1 MSTVAYGSDR
11 DWGGTRLE
19 IGHLV
24 EALSSRNLVDAAH
37 EATAARSVVALLGDV
52 DPTEENEARYGV
64 GMGAVN
70 YSINTVRGQAVHAAA
85 ALLTAMQRHEQAAG
99 VAGDLRNAPC
109 ARLDANVDKSIAVRA
124 AFGMSFSRLVEA
136 GIADA
141 AGLGALTFTD
151 DEAGRAAWSAFLRFH
166 RLGRVTVDALWP
178 ILNRSLRGASWLA
191 DTDSLSESLRLATA
205 LYVGGYSADEVLEL
219 TWTAWPNASL
229 QTRASVVYALSQYLE
244 SVHLPDEVPVRIAQ
258 LLDGMLDFE
267 EEHRD
272 SRTGEK
278 RVDLEALGTILVS
291 NRMSIEWTIAT
302 INRLLALNSLIT
314 DLEDVVQRLADAM
327 GREDLQGEIIGCVA
341 GIVRVDTQNWG
352 VYAARQPI
360 AAILRAGKAS
370 PSARVRE
377 QAEALESRLLAAS
390 RFPDWLK

>member
-1 MSTVAYGSDR
+1 
-11 DWGGTRLE
+11 
-19 IGHLV
+19 
-24 EALSSRNLVDAAH
+24 
-37 EATAARSVVALLGDV
+37 
-52 DPTEENEARYGV
+52 
-64 GMGAVN
+64 
-70 YSINTVRGQAVHAAA
+70 
-85 ALLTAMQRHEQAAG
+85 
-99 VAGDLRNAPC
+99 
-109 ARLDANVDKSIAVRA
+109 
-124 AFGMSFSRLVEA
+124 
-136 GIADA
+136 
-141 AGLGALTFTD
+141 
-151 DEAGRAAWSAFLRFH
+151 
-166 RLGRVTVDALWP
+166 
-178 ILNRSLRGASWLA
+178 
-191 DTDSLSESLRLATA
+191 
-205 LYVGGYSADEVLEL
+205 
-219 TWTAWPNASL
+219 
-229 QTRASVVYALSQYLE
+229 VYALSQYLE
-244 SVHLPDEVPVRIAQ
+244 SVHHPDEVLVRIAQ

-370 PSARVRE
+370 PSARVGE
-377 QAEALESRLLAAS
+377 QAEALESRLIAAS
-390 RFPDWLK
+390 RFNPDWLK